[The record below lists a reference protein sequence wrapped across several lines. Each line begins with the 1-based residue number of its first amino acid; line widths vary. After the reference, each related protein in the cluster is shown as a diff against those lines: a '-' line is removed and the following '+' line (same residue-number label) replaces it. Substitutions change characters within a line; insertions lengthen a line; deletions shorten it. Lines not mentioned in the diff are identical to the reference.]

1 MTVIAKNFL
10 EKLDDVHQRATKVF
24 YNIQQELLNNDVKI
38 NKENKASNLNTNDIG
53 IKSIQKVKP
62 K

>member
-10 EKLDDVHQRATKVF
+10 DKLDDVHQRATKVF
-24 YNIQQELLNNDVKI
+24 DNIQQELLNNDVKI
-38 NKENKASNLNTNDIG
+38 NKENKVSNLNANDAG